1 MKARIVFGLFV
12 FAGAACGMS
21 AVVSCASSP
30 DPTRYTA
37 VLAPDKQTFHD
48 SVDTYIEKQCG
59 TLDCHGQPG
68 RGFRVYGFRGL
79 RLYSSEAG
87 LIPGVQQTTEDEIA
101 ANYYAIISV
110 EPEEMSRVIARNGDN
125 PNQLLFLRKALN
137 YERHKGGAVM
147 AFGSDP
153 YNCITAWLR
162 LPPNQG
168 AQLSTQDQ
176 AYCDNAK
183 TLP

>member
-1 MKARIVFGLFV
+1 MTARILFGLFV
-12 FAGAACGMS
+12 FTGAACGLS
-21 AVVSCASSP
+21 AIMSCASSP

-48 SVDTYIEKQCG
+48 SVDAYIEKQCG

-79 RLYSSEAG
+79 RLYSAEAG
-87 LIPGVQQTTEDEIA
+87 LVPGVQTTTEDEIA

-110 EPEEMSRVIARNGDN
+110 EPEEMSRVVARNGDN
-125 PNQLLFLRKALN
+125 ANQLLFLRKALN

-147 AFGSDP
+147 SFGSDP
-153 YNCITAWLR
+153 YNCIIAWLS

-168 AQLSTQDQ
+168 ATLDPKGQ